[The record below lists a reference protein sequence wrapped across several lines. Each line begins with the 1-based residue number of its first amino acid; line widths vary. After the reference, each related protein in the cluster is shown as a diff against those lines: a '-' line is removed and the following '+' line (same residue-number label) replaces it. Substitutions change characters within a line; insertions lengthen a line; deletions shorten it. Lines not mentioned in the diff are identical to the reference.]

1 LRRIFSFLVSI
12 WVGLP
17 LPLYTG
23 VQRALAD
30 QQSPKGVVRVKP
42 DCLGAL
48 VAGEK
53 IKLMLRDG
61 TYAEG
66 KVVDATPENIT
77 LQVKKTEP
85 KGRLTRPEAVIPARE
100 ISVVH
105 LKRHGSPPVPVAL
118 GIGGF
123 FGGMLVGA
131 LASGLY
137 WADGA
142 SPAMLGATWGGAIGG
157 AVAGAYGG
165 TKLAEKTVTINVS
178 PDK

>member
-1 LRRIFSFLVSI
+1 MKRAFSFLLSI
-12 WVGLP
+12 CLGLP
-17 LPLYTG
+17 TQLYTE
-23 VQRALAD
+23 AKKDLAD
-30 QQSPKGVVRVKP
+30 PQPVRGTARINA
-42 DCLGAL
+42 DSLGAM
-48 VAGEK
+48 VVGEK
-53 IKLMLRDG
+53 VKMMLRDG

-105 LKRHGSPPVPVAL
+105 LERRGSPAVPVAL

-137 WADGA
+137 WSDGA
-142 SPAMLGATWGGAIGG
+142 TPAMLGATWEGAMGG

-165 TKLAEKTVTINVS
+165 TKLAEKTVTISVN